1 MRTYLDCYPC
11 FLRQALTAARLTGA
25 DADAQQ
31 EVVRS
36 TLALLADLPAG
47 AEPPRVAELVHGHV
61 RTELGGADPYRAVR
75 EEATRRALDVYL
87 WLMSLVEAADDPL
100 EAALRIS
107 IAGNVLDVPPGG
119 TFPDLRE
126 AVLRVMDASFAVD
139 DVAALRA
146 ELARTPWLLMVADN
160 AGETVFDRV
169 LVETLRIPVTY
180 VVKGGPTLNDATRE
194 DARAAGLESCA
205 RIVDTG
211 VAAPGLSLDRC
222 SAALRRTFLDAP
234 LVLAKGQANYESLSD
249 AGERVFSVLQVTCGV
264 IATDVGAPV
273 GSLVVRRG
281 TRALASV

>member
-61 RTELGGADPYRAVR
+61 RTELGGADAYRAVR

-107 IAGNVLDVPPGG
+107 IAGNALDVAPGG
-119 TFPDLRE
+119 AFPDLRE

-139 DVAALRA
+139 DVAVLRA
-146 ELARTPWLLMVADN
+146 ELARTPWLLMVGDN

-169 LVETLRIPVTY
+169 LIETLRIPVTY

-281 TRALASV
+281 TRALATV